1 MVPVFCQTELAVAAV
16 DYATV
21 GKSEVLDY
29 LSGIKSLMACHSDI
43 IEIQRVN
50 ATIAIM
56 KLQKLMSLGI
66 CLVCLLSTPVLTGE
80 TGLKGKWEL
89 DEELTEKLEPPIRT
103 NRGFGRGLRNAVI
116 PVPTGPGSQ
125 DPNAASLKQPLV
137 LTCVGLTLSKQ
148 DETVEIACE
157 NGSQREFK
165 VGNRHGRKTTWRNN
179 RLTESYKSTSRRVK
193 HSFKLDRN
201 DNMIVTVTIKPDGG
215 VSQKY
220 VRAFNRVITE
230 STPGS
235 ESPDSTGTS

>member
-1 MVPVFCQTELAVAAV
+1 M
-16 DYATV
+16 
-21 GKSEVLDY
+21 LDY
-29 LSGIKSLMACHSDI
+29 LSGIKSLIACHSDI

-103 NRGFGRGLRNAVI
+103 NRGFARGLQNAVLPI
-116 PVPTGPGSQ
+116 PGRQGSQ

-137 LTCVGLTLSKQ
+137 LDCVGLTLSKKE
-148 DETVEIACE
+148 ETVEIACE
-157 NGSQREFK
+157 NGSQRKFQ

-235 ESPDSTGTS
+235 ESPDSTDTS